1 SRFAGLISVSRC
13 SSELSELFAALRTS
27 AASRTAGSPAAMV
40 RKTIAVESGGMVV
53 QGRAIPEINDKNDE
67 MLIAVAA
74 VTVIVD
80 NEDT

>member
-1 SRFAGLISVSRC
+1 
-13 SSELSELFAALRTS
+13 
-27 AASRTAGSPAAMV
+27 MV

-53 QGRAIPEINDKNDE
+53 QGRAIPELNDKNDE
-67 MLIAVAA
+67 MLISVAA

>member
-1 SRFAGLISVSRC
+1 VRPA
-13 SSELSELFAALRTS
+13 ELLEVLH
-27 AASRTAGSPAAMV
+27 AMV

-53 QGRAIPEINDKNDE
+53 RGRAIPEINDKNDE
-67 MLIAVAA
+67 MSIAVAA